1 MARKGTILVI
11 DNESDQ
17 LEMMKE
23 ILGRIGF
30 DAKTTD
36 NPQQALEM
44 VGKQAFS
51 LIFIDLIMSE
61 IDGTDLCEQIKQG
74 RPGVCVY
81 AFSGHAHLYSPERL
95 ERAGFDGAIGKPAT
109 MEEIKAAVSRAME
122 TQTQRITRPC

>member
-1 MARKGTILVI
+1 MAEKGTILVI

-36 NPQQALEM
+36 DPLQALEM
-44 VGKQAFS
+44 VEKQAFS

-61 IDGTDLCEQIKQG
+61 IDGTDLCEQIKQV
-74 RPGVCVY
+74 RPGVCIY
-81 AFSGHAHLYSPERL
+81 AFSGHAHLYSTERL
-95 ERAGFDGAIGKPAT
+95 QRAAHEP
-109 MEEIKAAVSRAME
+109 
-122 TQTQRITRPC
+122 

>member
-1 MARKGTILVI
+1 MAEKGTILVV

-17 LEMMKE
+17 LEMMQE
-23 ILGRIGF
+23 VLGRIGF

-44 VGKQAFS
+44 VENQTFS

-61 IDGTDLCEQIKQG
+61 LDGTDLCEQIKQV
-74 RPGVCVY
+74 RPDVCIY

-95 ERAGFDGAIGKPAT
+95 SRAGFDGAIGKPAT
-109 MEEIKAAVSRAME
+109 MEEIKAALNHALSRRMDAQA
-122 TQTQRITRPC
+122 TS